1 MTAKLSPPFT
11 PRSERADGQ
20 EFGLVPK
27 YVLRKRK
34 KTDSCTKG
42 NDQVGPTMKDLQEND
57 IPHKTPEQA
66 DKLFKE
72 TNSLLA
78 RRWRLSTLVDSDH
91 DKKLLLETENF
102 DPTAAA
108 NRIENNCRTKMELFG
123 PELMDKKIALHG
135 DLSSGKSEIGVEDGF
150 VQLLATRDLGGRA
163 VLFFQYDSNIYAK
176 QSQNFR
182 KTLYYMM
189 ASALED
195 SETVRRG
202 MSLVVFNSDPAKW
215 FDPFWK
221 AFGKISTPF
230 RISKLHY
237 CQVLHYDSSY
247 QVLEKREIHRGSC
260 DVRIH
265 RGSLQECMHG
275 LVTYGIPSHF
285 IPLNPV
291 NGSINLEEHLRWIEL
306 RRRIESFPANHQASI
321 VLVPGQEDVL
331 LGKRKM
337 SMNGNV
343 LYHQTIMK
351 NIKLYHDAILEERN
365 GILRKVWDSVN
376 VRGGRFLL
384 QIEDGQLWEN
394 LDVKPAL
401 YHIRQAFD
409 FLCMQLYAPKTTN
422 LNGAANGKSIDDDD
436 MLFRWDLGCFN
447 LVHCES
453 NKQAPA
459 CW

>member
-1 MTAKLSPPFT
+1 MYFKILLKKKEATRFVQQEKSKGICGKAQREKLFIFVRIDLPVTSNMTAKLSPPLT

-215 FDPFWK
+215 FD
-221 AFGKISTPF
+221 
-230 RISKLHY
+230 
-237 CQVLHYDSSY
+237 VSY
-247 QVLEKREIHRGSC
+247 LS
-260 DVRIH
+260 
-265 RGSLQECMHG
+265 
-275 LVTYGIPSHF
+275 
-285 IPLNPV
+285 
-291 NGSINLEEHLRWIEL
+291 
-306 RRRIESFPANHQASI
+306 
-321 VLVPGQEDVL
+321 
-331 LGKRKM
+331 
-337 SMNGNV
+337 V
-343 LYHQTIMK
+343 LYREYLCLMISDVPFSYTILMFQSHLSNQK
-351 NIKLYHDAILEERN
+351 HSITNIIRHFLIFIRRN
-365 GILRKVWDSVN
+365 K
-376 VRGGRFLL
+376 
-384 QIEDGQLWEN
+384 
-394 LDVKPAL
+394 
-401 YHIRQAFD
+401 
-409 FLCMQLYAPKTTN
+409 
-422 LNGAANGKSIDDDD
+422 IDDWQHPRTKI
-436 MLFRWDLGCFN
+436 MR
-447 LVHCES
+447 
-453 NKQAPA
+453 
-459 CW
+459 